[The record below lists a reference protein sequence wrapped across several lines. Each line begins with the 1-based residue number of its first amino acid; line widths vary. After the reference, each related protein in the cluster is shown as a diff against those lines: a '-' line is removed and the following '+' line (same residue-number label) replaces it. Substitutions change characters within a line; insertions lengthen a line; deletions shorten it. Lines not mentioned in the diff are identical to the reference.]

1 MRKMEIEVKELSV
14 EDIRK
19 ALGHEHSAMQMKI
32 DATARGMR
40 LGRYL
45 EVLNPSD
52 KGDTLDAFGRQL
64 RAAGIVVESDPVAGY
79 WASEGA
85 VFTDDIAGRML
96 YEEFFARNW
105 QRVMHASRAEQQE
118 IQKRA
123 ILLSSDGIVGGWERP
138 YADAANARWRNRIA
152 PPIPLSELVAVTTPI
167 RGNDY
172 RTIFM
177 DYDAAAVR
185 KFRVGESAEIPM
197 TTLTSRENTI
207 RLRKYGR
214 GITASYEEMR
224 RLRVDKIAWFI
235 QWAALQA
242 EIDKVAAIINVA
254 INGDGNANTAATEYN
269 LLTLDPDATA
279 GELSLKGWLSF
290 RMQFS
295 EAYTMTTAL
304 ARLNTALQVLL
315 LNSGSGNVPLASYPL
330 GGISS
335 QVSVIN
341 NTGDGVR
348 LGFTND
354 APSAKIV
361 GMDASMAIEHVIEIG
376 STISEAE
383 RVITNQTQVM
393 VMTEVEGWAILDP
406 NAIKVLDLAE

>member
-1 MRKMEIEVKELSV
+1 MDVEVKEMSV
-14 EDIRK
+14 EDIQK
-19 ALGHEHSAMQMKI
+19 ALGNENSAMQMKI
-32 DATARGMR
+32 DATSRGMR
-40 LGRYL
+40 LGSYM
-45 EVLNPSD
+45 EVLNPSE
-52 KGDTLDAFGRQL
+52 KGDTLDAFGRQM
-64 RAAGIVVESDPVAGY
+64 RAAGIIVESDPLAGY
-79 WASEGA
+79 WASEGTA
-85 VFTDDIAGRML
+85 FVDNITGRML

-105 QRVMHASRAEQQE
+105 QRVMHATRQERQAIEQ
-118 IQKRA
+118 RA
-123 ILLSSDGIVGGWERP
+123 ILLSSDGIVGGWDRP
-138 YADAANARWRNRIA
+138 YADAQSARWRNKIA

-177 DYDAAAVR
+177 DFDAAKVR

-197 TTLTSRENTI
+197 TTLSSRENTI
-207 RLRKYGR
+207 RLRKFGR

-242 EIDKVAAIINVA
+242 EIDKVAAIITVA
-254 INGDGNANTAATEYN
+254 VNGDGNANTAATEYN
-269 LLTLDPDATA
+269 LLTLDPTA
-279 GELSLKGWLSF
+279 IVGELSLLAWLSF
-290 RMQFS
+290 RMQFA

-304 ARLNTALQVLL
+304 AQLNTALQVLL
-315 LNSGSGNVPLASYPL
+315 LNSGSGNVPLSGYPL

-348 LGFTND
+348 LGFTSN

-361 GMDASMAIEHVIEIG
+361 GLDASMAIEHVVEIG

-393 VMTEVEGWAILDP
+393 VMTEVEGFAVLDP
-406 NAIKVLDLAE
+406 GAIKVLDLAE